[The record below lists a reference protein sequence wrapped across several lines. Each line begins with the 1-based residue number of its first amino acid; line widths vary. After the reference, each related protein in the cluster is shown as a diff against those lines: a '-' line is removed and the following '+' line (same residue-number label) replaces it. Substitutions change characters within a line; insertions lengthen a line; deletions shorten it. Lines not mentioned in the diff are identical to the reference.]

1 MATQTT
7 AAADAVLK
15 VSYGKLHEQLRDDIP
30 LWKNVERTADHLTSS
45 NTEAQF
51 SINTRRNRGMGAR
64 NEMEDLPVAGNQK
77 YARAKLYLKNYYAR
91 IAVSGQTFEQ
101 ASTNPQAFVDV
112 VDREV
117 TRAYTDTKV
126 DMNRMA
132 YGDGSGVLA
141 QFPGAAASATQ
152 TVDSVHWLLEDDIVD
167 IVDYSALP
175 TVTYLYQSVTISTIN
190 VDTNQIVFSQSVTV
204 DANDII
210 VRAGNYGGKEIEGIS
225 KLIGT
230 QTLHGIDPATNSV
243 WKSYVKTGIGD
254 LEQIDMLRA
263 VQGTARNGGKPS
275 RIFTDWESF
284 NSYWDLFAD
293 QRRFNDGNSDKGGM
307 NVEMVFKAGTLGN
320 IPITPDFD
328 APAGTMFFVDESAL
342 VLNQTHDLKWM
353 NRDGSMWSRIPNKD
367 GYEAVLYYYGNL
379 GTYRRNSHAK
389 LTGINPLV

>member
-15 VSYGKLHEQLRDDIP
+15 VSYGKLHEQLRDDVP
-30 LWKNVERTADHLTSS
+30 LWKNVERTADHLTSG

-64 NEMEDLPVAGNQK
+64 NEMEDLPTAGNQK
-77 YARAKLYLKNYYAR
+77 YARAKLFLKNYYAR

-101 ASTNPQAFVDV
+101 ASTNPQAFIDV

-132 YGDGSGVLA
+132 YGDGSGILA
-141 QFPGAAASATQ
+141 TFDTDTTSATQ
-152 TVDSVHWLLEDDIVD
+152 TVDSTHWLLEDDVID
-167 IVDYSALP
+167 IVDASALP
-175 TVTYLYQSVTISTIN
+175 TVTYIAQGISISTIDEDTRTIVLSASQN
-190 VDTNQIVFSQSVTV
+190 VDIGDF
-204 DANDII
+204 I

-225 KLIGT
+225 LLIGT
-230 QTLHGIDPATNSV
+230 GELHDIDPASNSV
-243 WKSYVKTGIGD
+243 WKSYTKSSVGD

-263 VQGTARNGGKPS
+263 VQGTASKGGRPS

-293 QRRFNDGNSDKGGM
+293 QRRFNDGNPDRGGQ

-320 IPITPDFD
+320 IPIMPDFD
-328 APAGTMFFVDESAL
+328 CPAGTMFFVDESAL

-389 LTGINPLV
+389 LTGINPLT